1 MTPSG
6 WVAAPLKRWASVR
19 PSNVDK
25 LSVEG
30 EPPVRLCNYVDVYKN
45 ERITDEMDLM
55 QATASVA
62 QIERFT
68 LQRQDVIVTK
78 DSETPDD
85 IGVPAYVPADLPG
98 VVCGYHLTLLRP
110 EAQRLHGGFLFWA
123 LQSSNAHDYF
133 ATSALG
139 ITRYA
144 LNTADIEQFPLVAP
158 GHAFQE
164 RIANFLDDKTARIDA
179 LIAEKER
186 LIESLVEY
194 GQASITSAVT
204 KGLNPKTK
212 FLQANADWLGEVPA
226 HWVQS
231 RVRRVSTRVTDG
243 AHISPDLTSP
253 DYPFVSTVDIA
264 NGNINFDSC
273 LRASAAC
280 YEYLVKT
287 GCKPTD
293 GDVLFSKDGTIG
305 RTAVIQADFPD
316 FVVAS
321 SLVIISPRPE
331 EILPRFLN
339 YWLNNQLLKQY
350 VELQLVGAALRR
362 ISVEKV
368 GQLPV
373 LIPPL
378 EEQAAIIEMLDSLT
392 SRVGILL
399 QHSIEHISRLR
410 EYRSSLISAAVT
422 GELDL
427 GGGTH

>member
-25 LSVEG
+25 LSVKG

-179 LIAEKER
+179 LIAEKEL
-186 LIESLVEY
+186 LIERLQEY
-194 GQASITSAVT
+194 RKSRITEAIT
-204 KGLNPKTK
+204 KGLNP
-212 FLQANADWLGEVPA
+212 NAAVRPSGIEWLGSIPA
-226 HWVQS
+226 HWQM
-231 RVRRVSTRVTDG
+231 
-243 AHISPDLTSP
+243 
-253 DYPFVSTVDIA
+253 
-264 NGNINFDSC
+264 
-273 LRASAAC
+273 
-280 YEYLVKT
+280 K
-287 GCKPTD
+287 K
-293 GDVLFSKDGTIG
+293 
-305 RTAVIQADFPD
+305 
-316 FVVAS
+316 
-321 SLVIISPRPE
+321 
-331 EILPRFLN
+331 
-339 YWLNNQLLKQY
+339 LKH
-350 VELQLVGAALRR
+350 LGAALIGLTYSPDDVVDVGEGTLVLRSSNVQAGR
-362 ISVEKV
+362 ITLGDNVYVKAEVPEKLRTIK
-368 GQLPV
+368 GDILICSRNGSRALIGKNATIDADSEGLTFGAFMTIFRSPFNEFLRWALNSHLFDFQSASFFTSTINQLTTGNLNSFDVPF
-373 LIPPL
+373 PP
-378 EEQAAIIEMLDSLT
+378 EKERNDIAKY
-392 SRVGILL
+392 LL
-399 QHSIEHISRLR
+399 QKTEQINDLLDNAVEHVSRLR

-422 GELDL
+422 GHLDISSFKEAA
-427 GGGTH
+427 